1 MAISSIL
8 KQISYWF
15 NTNFL
20 LINFAS
26 VKKKNKSKG
35 GGGAI
40 ASPVMQGNCRA
51 HLIHMVTKHKSGIET
66 GDIHIFEQIISVQK
80 RMQKESLTAKQA

>member
-35 GGGAI
+35 GGGGGG
-40 ASPVMQGNCRA
+40 QLLHQLC
-51 HLIHMVTKHKSGIET
+51 KET
-66 GDIHIFEQIISVQK
+66 AVH
-80 RMQKESLTAKQA
+80 T